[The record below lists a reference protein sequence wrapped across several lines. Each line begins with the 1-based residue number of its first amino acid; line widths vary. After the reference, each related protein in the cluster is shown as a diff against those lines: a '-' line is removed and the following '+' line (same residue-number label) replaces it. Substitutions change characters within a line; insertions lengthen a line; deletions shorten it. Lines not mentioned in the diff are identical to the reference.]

1 MKSPLFAV
9 ALVLLVNVGISGFV
23 TDVPGNDSPVKVMAA
38 KRTKKLKSPFGVH
51 VAKNQQTDVMLLV
64 KIKGVS
70 PEEFDKIKNEKI
82 YVMAG
87 ERQCELEYRLTFERG
102 EHELAFAI
110 PKNILELRLLTGDYS
125 PTSFKAEET
134 ISEETESP
142 IK

>member
-1 MKSPLFAV
+1 MKSHLFVV

-23 TDVPGNDSPVKVMAA
+23 PDVGQSDSPVKVMAA

-51 VAKNQQTDVMLLV
+51 VAKNQMDVMLLV

-70 PEEFDKIKNEKI
+70 PEEFDKVKNEKI

-87 ERQCELEYRLTFERG
+87 ERQCEVEYRLTFETG

-110 PKNILELRLLTGDYS
+110 PKNILELKLFTGEYS